1 MHAYC
6 FSLDAVTS
14 FYSSLKRRKQNVRI
28 MFFKFYYLGFLKVQY
43 LGHFYSTYLLMIYL
57 WVSKTDLLN
66 FADDNT
72 TSAAEKT
79 IEKLISTLEQDSQL
93 VDWFKINEMIVSSDK
108 FQTIVIKKNCRMKD
122 SNALK
127 INNQIINSENCIK
140 LLGIEICKH
149 SLLTNIFLLYAKKQ
163 AIN

>member
-43 LGHFYSTYLLMIYL
+43 LGHFYSTYLLMTYL

-127 INNQIINSENCIK
+127 INNQIINSENCVK
-140 LLGIEICKH
+140 LLGIKICKH

>member
-1 MHAYC
+1 
-6 FSLDAVTS
+6 
-14 FYSSLKRRKQNVRI
+14 
-28 MFFKFYYLGFLKVQY
+28 MFFKFYYLGFLRVQY

-127 INNQIINSENCIK
+127 IKNQIINSENCIK